1 MTFFEK
7 LTNRQP
13 RVFYVL
19 FCETNQKNKF
29 VNEENNL
36 YQDLVGSHKATMLQ
50 FLHLSQVKN
59 FQPLRFLCFLC
70 PCHKVATRFFSKWLQ
85 ILSWLLACDC
95 ILMSKNQWRGPKQKS
110 MEGTETK
117 INGGYVSVPSIDFW
131 QNYVNSKKRPF
142 RIFSKWLRVFS
153 LFFVHKCECF
163 MMF

>member
-1 MTFFEK
+1 MIFLKFSRVFWVQLHHNFQMKIYGVMKKRQWSQLHQRRQDGNMTFFEK

-59 FQPLRFLCFLC
+59 FHPLWFLWFLC
-70 PCHKVATRFFSKWLQ
+70 PCHKVATTSFLDFVLNDCRYWVDYWCV
-85 ILSWLLACDC
+85 IVSWWVTD
-95 ILMSKNQWRGPKQKS
+95 
-110 MEGTETK
+110 
-117 INGGYVSVPSIDFW
+117 
-131 QNYVNSKKRPF
+131 
-142 RIFSKWLRVFS
+142 
-153 LFFVHKCECF
+153 
-163 MMF
+163 